1 MRNHFDS
8 QNVMFWSEV
17 EERYVLYARHMVG
30 GKRAT
35 ARATSEDF
43 LDWSEP
49 TLMTYSDTG
58 STTPSEHMYTNQTNP
73 YFRAPHI
80 YVAMPGRILFGRRTL
95 TPEERGRN
103 KDAVDA
109 EAGEPADCSDGVL
122 MTTRAGT
129 ATYDF
134 TFRESFVR
142 PGIGP
147 SNWTTRNNYPA
158 LGVVRTGPAEMSFYV
173 QRHYAQ
179 ITSHLE
185 RMTLRLDGFA
195 SLNAPYDGGEMTTKP
210 FIFAGGELEV
220 NYSTSAAGSVRVE
233 LQDADGRA
241 VAGRGLEE
249 CRALIGD
256 EIERVVSWED
266 GSDLGALAGR
276 PVRLRFA
283 MRDSDVFSFRFR

>member
-1 MRNHFDS
+1 
-8 QNVMFWSEV
+8 
-17 EERYVLYARHMVG
+17 
-30 GKRAT
+30 
-35 ARATSEDF
+35 
-43 LDWSEP
+43 
-49 TLMTYSDTG
+49 MTYSDTG
-58 STTPSEHMYTNQTNP
+58 STTPSEHLYTNQTNP

-210 FIFAGGELEV
+210 FIFAGGKLEV

-233 LQDADGRA
+233 LQDADARA

-249 CRALIGD
+249 CRELIGD